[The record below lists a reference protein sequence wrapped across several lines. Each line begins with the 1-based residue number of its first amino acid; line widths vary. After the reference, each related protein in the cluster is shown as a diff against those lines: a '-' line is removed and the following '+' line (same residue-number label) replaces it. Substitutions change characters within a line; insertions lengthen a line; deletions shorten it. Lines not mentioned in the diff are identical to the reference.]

1 MGSAISRLAFG
12 VFAVLSA
19 LMTGACA
26 QESEAKQKPVAE
38 VSKETI
44 EVADGALLPIY
55 VSRDWTKPLPDI
67 ERAVIVQH
75 GRARNA
81 DVYFKTALTAQ
92 AAAGETGKK
101 ALMIS
106 PQFIDELDVDRR
118 HVAPNIL
125 RYTPQGWEGGD
136 DAIRP
141 KAVSSFAAL
150 DAILMKLADRR
161 LFPNLK
167 TVVLAGHSGGGQ
179 VIQRYAIVGNAVE
192 ALATAGISVR
202 YVVANPSSYAYFGL
216 DRPEPEIAKRCPGY
230 NDWKY
235 GMDRLPGYAAGK
247 TPAELEKDYVSRRVI
262 YMLGA
267 LDFDPNHPLLD
278 KSCMAEA
285 QGPSRWA
292 RGHNYIAVMKARD
305 NGAPNHTLY
314 EIANVGHDGD
324 RMFTSPCGLTALFDT
339 AGCK

>member
-1 MGSAISRLAFG
+1 MG
-12 VFAVLSA
+12 FAVPRRASGVLAMLIA
-19 LMTGACA
+19 LMTGAGA
-26 QESEAKQKPVAE
+26 EESEAKPKPVAE

-44 EVADGALLPIY
+44 EVADGAFLPIY
-55 VSRDWTKPLPDI
+55 VSRDWTKPLTDI

-75 GRARNA
+75 GRARDA
-81 DVYFKTALTAQ
+81 DVYFRTALTAQ
-92 AAAGETGKK
+92 AAAGEAGKK

-125 RYTPQGWEGGD
+125 RYTPEGWEGGD
-136 DAIRP
+136 DAIGP
-141 KAVSSFAAL
+141 MAVSSFAAF
-150 DAILMKLADRR
+150 DAILKKLADRR
-161 LFPNLK
+161 QFPNLK
-167 TVVLAGHSGGGQ
+167 TVVFAGHSGGGQ
-179 VIQRYAIVGNAVE
+179 VVQRYAVVGKAAE
-192 ALATAGISVR
+192 ALASAGISVR
-202 YVVANPSSYAYFGL
+202 YVVANPSSYAYFSH
-216 DRPEPEIAKRCPGY
+216 DRPEPEIAKQCPGY

-247 TPAELEKDYVSRRVI
+247 TPTEFEKDYVSRRVI

-267 LDFDPNHPLLD
+267 LDADPNHPLLD

-292 RGHNYIAVMKARD
+292 RGHNYVAVMKARD

-324 RMFTSPCGLTALFDT
+324 KMFTSACGLMALFDM

>member
-1 MGSAISRLAFG
+1 MGSAIPRLAVG
-12 VFAVLSA
+12 VFAA
-19 LMTGACA
+19 LGAVMTGAGA
-26 QESEAKQKPVAE
+26 QESEAKPKPVAE
-38 VSKETI
+38 VGKETI
-44 EVADGALLPIY
+44 EVADGAFLPIY

-75 GRARNA
+75 GHARDA
-81 DVYFKTALTAQ
+81 DVYFKTGLTAQ
-92 AAAGETGKK
+92 AAAGEAGKK

-106 PQFIDELDVDRR
+106 PQFIDQLDFDRR
-118 HVAPNIL
+118 HVAPDIL
-125 RYTPQGWEGGD
+125 RYTPEGWEGGY
-136 DAIRP
+136 DAIGP
-141 KAVSSFAAL
+141 KAVSSFAAF
-150 DAILMKLADRR
+150 DAILKKLADRR

-179 VIQRYAIVGNAVE
+179 VVQRYAVVGNAAK
-192 ALATAGISVR
+192 ALASAGIAVR
-202 YVVANPSSYAYFGL
+202 YVVANPSSYAYFSP
-216 DRPEPEIAKRCPGY
+216 DRPEPEIAKECPGY

-267 LDFDPNHPLLD
+267 LDVDPNHPLLD

-285 QGPSRWA
+285 QGPSRRA
-292 RGHNYIAVMKARD
+292 RGHNYIARD

-324 RMFTSPCGLTALFDT
+324 KMFTSACGLTALFDT